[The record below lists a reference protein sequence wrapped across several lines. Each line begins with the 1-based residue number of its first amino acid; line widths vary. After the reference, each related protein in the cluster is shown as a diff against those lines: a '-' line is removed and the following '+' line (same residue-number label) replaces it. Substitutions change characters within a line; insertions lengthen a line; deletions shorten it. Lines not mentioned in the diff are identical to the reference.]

1 MYTTLICSTITV
13 AVRPFLHGKLHHA
26 LLKHYF
32 TRAQC
37 ITKWSPYRVLTS
49 TKLHKQYG
57 LSWLLLFLINNSMA
71 KKFYFRESAN
81 ARCSII
87 RKENRHG
94 WQVKVQTISC
104 TIDQCLRTPQKSS
117 RLSSLN
123 FFNFVSIEKAFYFY
137 IDRARLLICGNFSP
151 SILF

>member
-1 MYTTLICSTITV
+1 MYTTLTCNTITV
-13 AVRPFLHGKLHHA
+13 AVRPFLHGKLHHV

-32 TRAQC
+32 TRAQSLNDLL
-37 ITKWSPYRVLTS
+37 TKFSPQQNFTNS
-49 TKLHKQYG
+49 TAFHG
-57 LSWLLLFLINNSMA
+57 CFFLINNSMA

-94 WQVKVQTISC
+94 WQVKVQTLSC

-123 FFNFVSIEKAFYFY
+123 FWNLVSIGKS
-137 IDRARLLICGNFSP
+137 LLFLCRQGTAPHLRQF
-151 SILF
+151 